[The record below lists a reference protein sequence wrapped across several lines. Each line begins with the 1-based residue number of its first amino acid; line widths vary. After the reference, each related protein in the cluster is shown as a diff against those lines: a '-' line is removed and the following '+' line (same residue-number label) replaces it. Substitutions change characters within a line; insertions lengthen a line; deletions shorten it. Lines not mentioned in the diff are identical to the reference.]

1 LAGIACRYRVNWRK
15 GEPMSATVILGLIAL
30 ACLILFFK
38 VMGFLFKLALV
49 AVILGVGYWYFA
61 PLLGAPPLPF

>member
-1 LAGIACRYRVNWRK
+1 
-15 GEPMSATVILGLIAL
+15 MSASVILGLIAL

-38 VMGFLFKLALV
+38 VMGFLIKLALV
-49 AVILGVGYWYFA
+49 AVILGAGYWYLA

>member
-1 LAGIACRYRVNWRK
+1 
-15 GEPMSATVILGLIAL
+15 MSATVILGLIAL
-30 ACLILFFK
+30 ACLILLFK